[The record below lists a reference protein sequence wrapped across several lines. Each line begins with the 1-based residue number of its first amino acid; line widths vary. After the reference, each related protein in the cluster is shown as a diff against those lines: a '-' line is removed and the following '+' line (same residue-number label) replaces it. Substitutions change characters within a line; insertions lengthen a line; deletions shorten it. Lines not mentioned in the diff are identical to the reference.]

1 MNSQNTFTVL
11 IPTWKREL
19 KLTTCL
25 EHLLVQKICPDQ
37 VLVVVRPEDSG
48 SQAIIHSFQ
57 EKMPYLKKVFVHDI
71 GVVAAENAG
80 LKVID
85 TTHVCFLDDD
95 GYAPIDWM
103 EKIKIF
109 FENYPNALA
118 LGGGDL
124 IKLEPESY
132 HDFPQNIVGK
142 LTFYGKVIGNHHRKI
157 IGGMRKV
164 DVLKGV
170 NMTFKRSSFD
180 FLDERLTGKEGHLG
194 NGSQWELDLCMRVKS
209 ISDEIYFDPSL
220 MVVHDSN
227 HSHHNFIE
235 SAKNNTHNL
244 TYVIL
249 KNSSLVNKI
258 SFLIYAI
265 FVGNTQ
271 LPGVTKFLFDLRKF
285 NDVFFNS
292 RLYYQKWLGFIFG
305 IKTYVRSISL

>member
-11 IPTWKREL
+11 IPTWKREQ

-25 EHLLVQKICPDQ
+25 DHLLKQKVCPDQ
-37 VLVVVRPEDSG
+37 IVVVVRPEDTG
-48 SQAIIHSFQ
+48 SQDIIHEFQ
-57 EKMPYLKKVFVHDI
+57 KIMPNLKKVFVHDI

-95 GYAPIDWM
+95 GYAPTDWI
-103 EKIKIF
+103 EKIKNF
-109 FENYPNALA
+109 FDLHPTALA

-157 IGGMRKV
+157 LGGIRKV
-164 DVLKGV
+164 DILKGV

-194 NGSQWELDLCMRVKS
+194 NGSQWELDLCMRVKL

-220 MVVHDSN
+220 MVIHDSN

-235 SAKNNTHNL
+235 AAKNNTHNL

-249 KNSSLVNKI
+249 KNSPLFNKL
-258 SFLIYAI
+258 SFVFYAVI
-265 FVGNTQ
+265 IGNTQ
-271 LPGVTKFLFDLRKF
+271 LPGVIKFIFDLGKF
-285 NDVFFNS
+285 NNIFFNV
-292 RLYYQKWLGFIFG
+292 RIFCQKWLGFLFG
-305 IKTYVRSISL
+305 IRTYVRSIFL